1 MFFNFKK
8 SCHLGNLRIS
18 KSQLCFQNFGNLS
31 LRINNDIF
39 TIKPSGVDLTKVSYK
54 KYPLISIKNNLKK
67 NYLNPSVDTNFH
79 LEIYKYFPKINSI
92 VHTHSKYATIW
103 AQACKNIPLLG
114 TTHADFWNKRIE
126 VTDTLTIKKIKID
139 YEKNIGKSIVDKIK
153 LGNFRGV
160 LIAHHGAV
168 TFGETVDEA
177 IKNAERLE
185 FVAELAYK
193 TLIIKIKKPISQF
206 LVQKHFTR
214 KNGKNKYYGQ

>member
-1 MFFNFKK
+1 MFLNFKK
-8 SCHLGNLRIS
+8 SCHLGNLKIS

-31 LRINNDIF
+31 LRVNHDLF
-39 TIKPSGVDLTKVSYK
+39 TIKPSGVDLNKVNYK

-67 NYLNPSVDTNFH
+67 NYLKPSVDTNFH

-126 VTDTLTIKKIKID
+126 VTDTLTIKEIKID
-139 YEKNIGKSIVDKIK
+139 YEKNIGKSIVDKVK

-193 TLIIKIKKPISQF
+193 TLIIKIKKTISQF